1 MIGIFVRQYELEKKP
16 IQQMQLIEEDI
27 VTKKS
32 TKIDGLE
39 PYFLLPLS
47 TLLLLYSKKIDW
59 LTNQKRDKLT
69 VDIFRMTLAT
79 ALFFDS
85 RRSGFS
91 IVQGF

>member
-16 IQQMQLIEEDI
+16 LQQMQLIEEDI

-47 TLLLLYSKKIDW
+47 TLLLLYSKMIGQDLIGWPIRSKLNLP
-59 LTNQKRDKLT
+59 LT
-69 VDIFRMTLAT
+69 
-79 ALFFDS
+79 
-85 RRSGFS
+85 FS
-91 IVQGF
+91 E

>member
-39 PYFLLPLS
+39 PYFLLLSS
-47 TLLLLYSKKIDW
+47 TLLLLYSKMISQDLIGWPIRSKLNLP
-59 LTNQKRDKLT
+59 LT
-69 VDIFRMTLAT
+69 
-79 ALFFDS
+79 
-85 RRSGFS
+85 FS
-91 IVQGF
+91 E